1 MACAPTEVGRR
12 ALAAVVSRARRNA
25 AGRGAALMLT
35 LTNRLGLLLL
45 RCGFFPVPHA
55 VNPRRLRLV
64 VRPLTDRAKRTAAD
78 FRRWY
83 ITPADWDVL

>member
-1 MACAPTEVGRR
+1 
-12 ALAAVVSRARRNA
+12 
-25 AGRGAALMLT
+25 MLT
-35 LTNRLGLLLL
+35 LTNRYAALLL

-64 VRPLTDRAKRTAAD
+64 VRPLTDRVKGIVAD
-78 FRRWY
+78 PGRWY